1 MTNAQT
7 NEKTNATQT
16 KLFSR
21 PCLHVLCDVGSNMT
35 KLQPWHLI
43 FFPFFF
49 FPFWYLVLF
58 FPSPARWGPL
68 DFIRVAS
75 SSSGNCEFR
84 DLSGHCRTSIAS
96 SGSQCVSGHCR
107 TSTASSEVSGH
118 CRPPDPAGTAG
129 PQLRADLSGHCRK
142 INCGCQISVCTAG
155 PQLRAPDL
163 CRPATAS
170 SKSQWALP
178 DLNCERQIS
187 AGTRSGSARARENA
201 RIDAR

>member
-43 FFPFFF
+43 FFPF
-49 FPFWYLVLF
+49 WYLVLF
-58 FPSPARWGPL
+58 FSSPARWGPL

-75 SSSGNCEFR
+75 FSSSSSSGSCEFR
-84 DLSGHCRTSIAS
+84 DL
-96 SGSQCVSGHCR
+96 SGHCR

-118 CRPPDPAGTAG
+118 CRPPDPVGTAG

-142 INCGCQISVCTAG
+142 INCGCQISVGTAG
-155 PQLRAPDL
+155 PQLRPQLRAPDL
-163 CRPATAS
+163 
-170 SKSQWALP
+170 
-178 DLNCERQIS
+178 
-187 AGTRSGSARARENA
+187 SGH
-201 RIDAR
+201 